1 MWLCDKQATGC
12 SRPSPKDT
20 PAPAVIPSAGEAVIE
35 KVWRDYDWSTK
46 VHHVHCVYVLQRLV
60 EGCAR
65 VESMLMHVN
74 LHFSPTY

>member
-35 KVWRDYDWSTK
+35 KVWRDYVWSRK
-46 VHHVHCVYVLQRLV
+46 VKITYIVYTFSSVLLKVVPASRA
-60 EGCAR
+60 C
-65 VESMLMHVN
+65 
-74 LHFSPTY
+74 